1 MLSMLPAPATTSLS
15 QTLSL
20 TISLSFRNVEPLP
33 NALLPFFQHSPQSF
47 PLVRRQN
54 RVHSILRTIE
64 NSFYLTQIQRAG
76 CVTHYPLAR

>member
-1 MLSMLPAPATTSLS
+1 LNP
-15 QTLSL
+15 
-20 TISLSFRNVEPLP
+20 PLK
-33 NALLPFFQHSPQSF
+33 ALLPFFQHLPQSF

-76 CVTHYPLAR
+76 WRNSLSACSMIGLSFMILVRREM